1 MSSLLTSQGVVFAT
15 AMAVSAGTMILFA
28 AFRLQKS
35 QELSFNTIPLH
46 PPRSCIS
53 TDGKKKEKKKKR
65 VKFAKDVVEPS
76 GNSEEYRRLH
86 HHNNNLRR
94 ENKNDEAF
102 SCFSNSNSNSN
113 SNLNSNGFKKSG
125 KVQEMPANRVA
136 LYNAM
141 LKGRVINR
149 VTYSY

>member
-15 AMAVSAGTMILFA
+15 AMAVSAGTMILLA

-35 QELSFNTIPLH
+35 HEFSFNSIPLH

-53 TDGKKKEKKKKR
+53 TDGKKKNEKKKKKR
-65 VKFAKDVVEPS
+65 VKFAKDVLEPS
-76 GNSEEYRRLH
+76 GNSEEYRK
-86 HHNNNLRR
+86 LRR
-94 ENKNDEAF
+94 FKNNKNNFHHQNKNDEIF
-102 SCFSNSNSNSN
+102 SSFSNSNSNE
-113 SNLNSNGFKKSG
+113 LKKSG

-141 LKGRVINR
+141 IKGRVINR
-149 VTYSY
+149 VTNSY

>member
-15 AMAVSAGTMILFA
+15 AMAVSAGTMILLA

-35 QELSFNTIPLH
+35 HEFSFNTISH
-46 PPRSCIS
+46 IPPRSCIS
-53 TDGKKKEKKKKR
+53 MDGKKKEKKKKR
-65 VKFAKDVVEPS
+65 VKFAEDVVEPS
-76 GNSEEYRRLH
+76 GNSEEYRKLH
-86 HHNNNLRR
+86 YLNNNNNNRHGN
-94 ENKNDEAF
+94 EDKVF
-102 SCFSNSNSNSN
+102 SSFSKTNSNE
-113 SNLNSNGFKKSG
+113 LKKSG
-125 KVQEMPANRVA
+125 KEQEMPANRVA

>member
-15 AMAVSAGTMILFA
+15 AMAVSAGTMILLA

-35 QELSFNTIPLH
+35 QEFSFNHH

-53 TDGKKKEKKKKR
+53 TDGKKKEKKKKK
-65 VKFAKDVVEPS
+65 VKFAEDVVEPS
-76 GNSEEYRRLH
+76 GNSEEYRKLH
-86 HHNNNLRR
+86 HFNNNNNNNFRH
-94 ENKNDEAF
+94 ENENEVF
-102 SCFSNSNSNSN
+102 SSFSNSDSNE
-113 SNLNSNGFKKSG
+113 LKKSG

>member
-15 AMAVSAGTMILFA
+15 AMAVSAGTMILLA
-28 AFRLQKS
+28 AFRLQKP
-35 QELSFNTIPLH
+35 QELSFNSIPLH

-65 VKFAKDVVEPS
+65 VKFAEDVVEPS
-76 GNSEEYRRLH
+76 GNSEEYRKLH
-86 HHNNNLRR
+86 HFINNNNFRHG
-94 ENKNDEAF
+94 NKNDEAF
-102 SCFSNSNSNSN
+102 SSFSNSDSNE
-113 SNLNSNGFKKSG
+113 LKKSG

>member
-28 AFRLQKS
+28 TFRLQKT
-35 QELSFNTIPLH
+35 QEFSFNSISNI

-53 TDGKKKEKKKKR
+53 ADGKKKEKKKKK
-65 VKFAKDVVEPS
+65 VKFAEDVVEPS
-76 GNSEEYRRLH
+76 GNSEEYRKLRH
-86 HHNNNLRR
+86 FNSNNNTNNNFRH
-94 ENKNDEAF
+94 ENKDEVF
-102 SCFSNSNSNSN
+102 SSFSNSNSNK
-113 SNLNSNGFKKSG
+113 LNKRE
-125 KVQEMPANRVA
+125 KVEEMPANRAA

>member
-15 AMAVSAGTMILFA
+15 AMAVSGTMILLA
-28 AFRLQKS
+28 TLRLQKS
-35 QELSFNTIPLH
+35 QEFSFNSIHRH

-53 TDGKKKEKKKKR
+53 TFCLDVKKKKKR
-65 VKFAKDVVEPS
+65 VKFAEDVVEPS
-76 GNSEEYRRLH
+76 GNSEEYRKLH
-86 HHNNNLRR
+86 HLNNNFRHG
-94 ENKNDEAF
+94 NTS
-102 SCFSNSNSNSN
+102 SCS
-113 SNLNSNGFKKSG
+113 SNLDSNESKKSG
-125 KVQEMPANRVA
+125 KVQEMPANRAA

>member
-1 MSSLLTSQGVVFAT
+1 MSSLLTSQGIVFAT

-28 AFRLQKS
+28 TFRLQKS
-35 QELSFNTIPLH
+35 QELSFNSISNI

-65 VKFAKDVVEPS
+65 VKFAEDVVEPS
-76 GNSEEYRRLH
+76 GNNEEYRKLRH
-86 HHNNNLRR
+86 FNSNNNFRD
-94 ENKNDEAF
+94 ENKVEVF
-102 SCFSNSNSNSN
+102 SSSSN
-113 SNLNSNGFKKSG
+113 SNLKKLNKCE
-125 KVQEMPANRVA
+125 KVQEMPANRAA

>member
-15 AMAVSAGTMILFA
+15 AMAVSAGTMILLA
-28 AFRLQKS
+28 TFRPQKS
-35 QELSFNTIPLH
+35 QEFSFNSISNI

-53 TDGKKKEKKKKR
+53 TDRKKKEKKKKR
-65 VKFAKDVVEPS
+65 VKFAEDVVEPS
-76 GNSEEYRRLH
+76 GNSEEYRKLRH
-86 HHNNNLRR
+86 FNNNNFRC
-94 ENKNDEAF
+94 ENKNEVF
-102 SCFSNSNSNSN
+102 SAFSNSDSNE
-113 SNLNSNGFKKSG
+113 LNKRA
-125 KVQEMPANRVA
+125 KVEEMPANRAA